1 MSVTVVASNDPQF
14 EEVLRKSVIDFI
26 RNVEKEKLMNN
37 VEASRILQPGHHAYW
52 QVKPVSIINID

>member
-26 RNVEKEKLMNN
+26 CNVEKEKL
-37 VEASRILQPGHHAYW
+37 E
-52 QVKPVSIINID
+52 KKK